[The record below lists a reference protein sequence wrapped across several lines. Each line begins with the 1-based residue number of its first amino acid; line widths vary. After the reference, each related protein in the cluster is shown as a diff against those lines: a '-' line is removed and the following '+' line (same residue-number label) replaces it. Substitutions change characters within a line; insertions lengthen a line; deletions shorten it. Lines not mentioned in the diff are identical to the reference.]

1 MKKLFFV
8 LITSSLIPQEN
19 IQYLDGVAAIVENHI
34 ILKSDLAQMIN
45 MAAIQRRID
54 PRTNPE
60 IFIHLQN
67 TISKGT
73 DQTPVNYIVKGSEFD
88 VKYLPKTFNLTH
100 FELIGT
106 PGYSIRVFTFLLKTQ
121 KFFL

>member
-1 MKKLFFV
+1 MKKLLFIIF
-8 LITSSLIPQEN
+8 TSSLIPQEN

-67 TISKGT
+67 TILQSMV
-73 DQTPVNYIVKGSEFD
+73 DQKILLEWQC
-88 VKYLPKTFNLTH
+88 LT
-100 FELIGT
+100 
-106 PGYSIRVFTFLLKTQ
+106 LLKWEKKTLRPRLTS
-121 KFFL
+121 K